1 MEPQESRSLAQEAE
15 GVIRRLRGVQAAK
28 VELADSGKIAQVHV
42 LSTADRT
49 AQVVVR
55 DVLAALGAELGVT
68 LEPRQVRVALT
79 REGRKTAGPAPGRPR
94 LKFVGL
100 SLSTVRNTTEVKVQL
115 EHEGLIH
122 EGGASGPNFASHRL
136 ELIGMA
142 TLRAVETCLHGGELF
157 HLEGALIVPVANRQ
171 AALVVVSWLGPDPE
185 EQVFSGSSVVTDDP
199 REAVVRAVLDAVNR
213 LVGAL
218 AGP

>member
-15 GVIRRLRGVQAAK
+15 EVIRRLRGVQAAR
-28 VELADSGKIAQVHV
+28 VDLADSGKIDQVHV
-42 LSTADRT
+42 LSTTDRT
-49 AQVVVR
+49 ARVVVG
-55 DVLAALGAELGVT
+55 DVIAALGAELGVT
-68 LEPRQVRVALT
+68 VDPRQVRVALT
-79 REGRKTAGPAPGRPR
+79 REGRKTPGPAPGRPR

-100 SLSTVRNTTEVKVQL
+100 SLSTVRNATEVKVQL

-142 TLRAVETCLHGGELF
+142 TLRAVETCLRGEGLF

-171 AALVVVSWLGPDPE
+171 AALVVVSWLGPE
-185 EQVFSGSSVVTDDP
+185 EQVLSGSSVVTDDP

-213 LVGAL
+213 LVGWL

>member
-1 MEPQESRSLAQEAE
+1 MEPHESRSLAQEAE
-15 GVIRRLRGVQAAK
+15 EVIRRLRGVQAAR
-28 VELADSGKIAQVHV
+28 VDLADSGKIEQVHV
-42 LSTADRT
+42 LATAERT
-49 AQVVVR
+49 ARVVVG
-55 DVLAALGAELGVT
+55 DVIAALGAELGVT

-79 REGRKTAGPAPGRPR
+79 RDGRKTSGPAPGRPR

-100 SLSTVRNTTEVKVQL
+100 SLSTVRNATEVKVQL
-115 EHEGLIH
+115 EHEGLIY

-142 TLRAVETCLHGGELF
+142 TLRAVETCLRGEGLF
-157 HLEGALIVPVANRQ
+157 HLEGAVIVPVANRQ
-171 AALVVVSWLGPDPE
+171 AALVVVSWLGPE
-185 EQVFSGSSVVTDDP
+185 EQVLSGSSVVADDP

-213 LVGAL
+213 LVGWL